1 MADADLEDLEHLVAG
16 MLEKLTTGQRRE
28 LTRKISTDLRRS
40 QSSRIGAQ
48 QNPDGSAYEP
58 RKKPS
63 TTTRSGRV
71 SQRLIAK
78 AEERAAR
85 GPMFQKLRQLRRMQ
99 RRSNA
104 DGAEVG
110 YTQSIL
116 ARIAQVHQDGLR
128 DLVDRRKADSPEADY
143 PARILLGFSDD
154 DRAALLDKV
163 MAHLQPD

>member
-1 MADADLEDLEHLVAG
+1 MADAGLEDLEHLVGG
-16 MLEKLTTGQRRE
+16 MLAKLTTGERRQ
-28 LTRKISTDLRRS
+28 LTRKVSTDLRRS
-40 QSSRIGAQ
+40 QSARIGAQ

-58 RKKPS
+58 RKRPS
-63 TTTRSGRV
+63 IETRTGRV

-85 GPMFQKLRQLRRMQ
+85 GPMFQKLRQLRRLQ
-99 RRSNA
+99 RRSNV

-128 DLVDRRKADSPEADY
+128 DLVDRRRSDSPEADY
-143 PARILLGFSDD
+143 PARILLGFSDA
-154 DRAALLDKV
+154 DRAALLDTV
-163 MAHLQPD
+163 LAHLEA